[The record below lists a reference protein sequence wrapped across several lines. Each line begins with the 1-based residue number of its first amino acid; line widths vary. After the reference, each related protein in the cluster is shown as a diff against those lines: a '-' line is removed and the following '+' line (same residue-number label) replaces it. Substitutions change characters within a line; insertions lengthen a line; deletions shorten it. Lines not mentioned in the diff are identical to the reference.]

1 MGPLQV
7 EAVLAQVSDSQPG
20 HQGEGEAAV
29 DEHLAVWRV
38 GGVVGVEVHLVWVV
52 RDTSE
57 PDVVGVCD
65 RTPQGMANH
74 LARGE
79 VLKEIAGLRHAY
91 SSLKAGIGL
100 GPRAPVPASCR
111 IRAAS

>member
-7 EAVLAQVSDSQPG
+7 EAVLAQVGDGQPG

-38 GGVVGVEVHLVWVV
+38 GGVVSVEVHLVWVV
-52 RDTSE
+52 GDAGE
-57 PDVVGVCD
+57 PDIVSIGD
-65 RTPQGMANH
+65 RTPQGMADH

-79 VLKEIAGLRHAY
+79 VFKEIAGLRHAY
-91 SSLKAGIGL
+91 SSSKAGTGL

-111 IRAAS
+111 MRAAS